1 MDKFIKNYQINL
13 KDNERSYKQNS
24 KRQIER
30 SEKIIKVKMEP
41 VISLRTALASN
52 SNLAAEFANSRGVSV
67 ADLKG
72 SMLQEEILNTNY
84 VKVENLIT
92 DNKIQATD
100 LNVQKEKLEE
110 MLKELEAEKALLES
124 GEKTEFLSIIATI
137 VQEISPAT
145 MPINPVAP
153 RKALNVAIGFV
164 LSFVL
169 GVFVAFFKAY
179 WNSELIG

>member
-1 MDKFIKNYQINL
+1 M
-13 KDNERSYKQNS
+13 
-24 KRQIER
+24 
-30 SEKIIKVKMEP
+30 
-41 VISLRTALASN
+41 
-52 SNLAAEFANSRGVSV
+52 SV